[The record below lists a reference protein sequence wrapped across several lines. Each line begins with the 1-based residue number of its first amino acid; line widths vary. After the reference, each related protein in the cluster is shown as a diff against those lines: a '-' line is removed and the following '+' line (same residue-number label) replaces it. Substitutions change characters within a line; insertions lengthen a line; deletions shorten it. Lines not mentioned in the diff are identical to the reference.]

1 MRNKTIAAAICLLLT
16 LTLTGTALA
25 AGSGDSGF
33 YGIGTA
39 PGLTVEPLTPEGD
52 PAAAE
57 TRDADG
63 DGLEDVFYPGSTA
76 LRVTLTDTAA
86 DSTYLILLSE
96 RDGDRVFYVDQARG
110 GGVLAFTVSFVL
122 PDSQTALLL
131 TVSSS
136 QADFA
141 PLTVPLAYTPA
152 AQSGST
158 PEEEPPVEEPSA
170 EELPAEESPAEES
183 PAEEPPAE
191 QPPEEQSPEEK
202 HPEEQQPPSWQ
213 TCVGD
218 EGCPMYAFTDL
229 NTRAWYHDGIHF
241 VLEKGIMNGYDGG
254 IFAPGSATS
263 RAMLVTML
271 WRMEGKPTGGDAVFA
286 DVPDGVWY
294 AEAVGWAASVQL
306 TAGYGDG
313 RFGPDDPVT
322 REQLAT
328 ILYRYIR
335 STGGG
340 FTEAWSYE
348 PDFSDFDRVADW
360 AYEAVC
366 WMTMNGILQ
375 GSENHLLLPQ
385 ETATRAQVATILMRL
400 SEQKQQSHP

>member
-1 MRNKTIAAAICLLLT
+1 MRKRLIAAGICLLLLFT
-16 LTLTGTALA
+16 LSGTVLA
-25 AGSGDSGF
+25 AEPGDSGF

-39 PGLTVEPLTPEGD
+39 PGLTVEPLTSGGY

-57 TRDADG
+57 IRDADG
-63 DGLEDVFYPGSTA
+63 DGLEDVFCPGSAA
-76 LRVTLTDTAA
+76 LRVTLADTAA
-86 DSTYLILLSE
+86 DSTYMILLSE

-110 GGVLAFTVSFVL
+110 GGVLAFTVSFLL
-122 PDSQTALLL
+122 PDRQTALLL

-136 QADFA
+136 QADFP
-141 PLTVPLAYTPA
+141 PLTVSLAYTPA
-152 AQSGST
+152 AWSGGT

-170 EELPAEESPAEES
+170 EELPAEELPAEEF
-183 PAEEPPAE
+183 PAEEPPVE
-191 QPPEEQSPEEK
+191 QPPEEQ
-202 HPEEQQPPSWQ
+202 QLPSWK

-218 EGCPMYAFTDL
+218 EGCPVHAFTDL
-229 NTRAWYHDGIHF
+229 NARAWYHDGIHF
-241 VLEKGIMNGYDGG
+241 ALEEGIMNGYDGG

-271 WRMEGKPTGGDAVFA
+271 WRMAGKPGGGDAVFA
-286 DVPDGVWY
+286 DVPDGIWY

-306 TAGYGDG
+306 AAGYGDG

-340 FTEAWSYE
+340 FVGAWSFE
-348 PDFSDFDRVADW
+348 PDFSDFGRVADW

-375 GSENHLLLPQ
+375 GTETHMLLPQ
-385 ETATRAQVATILMRL
+385 ETATRAQVATILMRI
-400 SEQKQQSHP
+400 SEQMQQSHP